1 MGRIDLFLGVWLVLC
16 FAFPAPG
23 CAQSSNSFAVSL
35 AGTVSSEA
43 ESQHIARAV
52 VRLTDDGG
60 TLLQQ
65 TYSSDSGEFAF
76 GGLRPGRFI
85 LRTEA
90 AGFDPAEL
98 RVDLSLGSER
108 GLSVTLKTAH
118 PSPQQLP
125 AASTIS
131 ARELSIPQDARD
143 LLASGR
149 KKLNVDKNPQS
160 ALVDFQSAIS
170 KAPGYYEALYQAGLA
185 YLALQNSAEAE
196 KSFRKSLELS
206 RQKFPDAAIALG
218 TLEIQRGEI
227 PRGEELLRAG
237 LALNPTSWPGL
248 FALGELE
255 LSRGHL
261 ESALGRGTGALGS
274 PAAAGDLPSAGGHP
288 PAAKRLPRAPRQP
301 RSLHSPRSRQPRRAA
316 RQTAPHRDASASLW
330 LRGRHVGQSSLTS
343 LDILYFLEP
352 HRISCALSTASYTY
366 RTVTG

>member
-1 MGRIDLFLGVWLVLC
+1 MGRIDFFLGVWLVLC
-16 FAFPAPG
+16 FALPAPG
-23 CAQSSNSFAVSL
+23 YAQSSNSFAVSL
-35 AGTVSSEA
+35 SGTVSSEA

-90 AGFDPAEL
+90 VGFDPAEL

-131 ARELSIPQDARD
+131 ARDLSIPQDARD

-170 KAPGYYEALYQAGLA
+170 KAPAYYEALYQAGLA
-185 YLALQNSAEAE
+185 YLAMQNSAEAE

-261 ESALGRGTGALGS
+261 VPALAAAEQARSAAPQQPVIYRLLAVIHLQQKDYPALLDNLDAYIRLDPDS
-274 PAAAGDLPSAGGHP
+274 PAGQRAKQLRTETLQHLSGSEAA
-288 PAAKRLPRAPRQP
+288 
-301 RSLHSPRSRQPRRAA
+301 
-316 RQTAPHRDASASLW
+316 TSAS
-330 LRGRHVGQSSLTS
+330 
-343 LDILYFLEP
+343 P
-352 HRISCALSTASYTY
+352 H
-366 RTVTG
+366 